1 MNIEYLLK
9 TNIVKEF
16 FWIKHD
22 YYYYKKAIDII
33 SLILLN
39 KKIKFDLSANKIID
53 LYNKTKKDKKT
64 YEDLKG
70 KLNWLNKQPP
80 KDIPFYEERYGK
92 REDLINRIQKLEEN
106 PLIQLNEK
114 ELLNFLLKY
123 RSIVNKTH
131 KIYEKY
137 KIENIEKKITSLS
150 SQSQFYKS
158 QINYLTKAVN
168 KTITSI
174 KKMYP
179 NYPLIKKPIDDY
191 RRSAQ
196 TMRYIKS
203 IKDWQNKIKEY
214 QKKLTLVKK
223 ELANPLETKQKYMA
237 KNTKQVEILP
247 PVARAYIIKIK
258 KSLVPVS
265 EENLRPSQ
273 PIATNIKPVITSGLR
288 KPSLPPKAVEPTS
301 AKKPIQTTKIK
312 PIETLKTKITEKIK
326 MAGFLPENIK
336 KILPIASSLF
346 FMGILL
352 SGIKHEKET
361 KKI

>member
-137 KIENIEKKITSLS
+137 KIENIEKKI
-150 SQSQFYKS
+150 
-158 QINYLTKAVN
+158 

-288 KPSLPPKAVEPTS
+288 N
-301 AKKPIQTTKIK
+301 QTCYHKW
-312 PIETLKTKITEKIK
+312 IEETEFAAESRRTDLCQKTYT
-326 MAGFLPENIK
+326 NN
-336 KILPIASSLF
+336 
-346 FMGILL
+346 
-352 SGIKHEKET
+352 
-361 KKI
+361 